1 MSGKPP
7 HIHLSFI
14 LALDPD
20 KQFLLHYVK
29 EKLVSDLWR
38 LYIVIPTGL
47 LWPLRLD
54 EVTLGKN

>member
-29 EKLVSDLWR
+29 EKLVSDLWTSNSNTHR
-38 LYIVIPTGL
+38 PAMAS
-47 LWPLRLD
+47 
-54 EVTLGKN
+54 EVG